1 MIRIPRTI
9 FRTFFSRKGFCPS
22 DLKVF
27 LAMFSIA
34 FASKGQIYVSY
45 RRLAEITA
53 LSPATVMAAVKR
65 LVCAGLCRKITTQ
78 FGGRQHANRY
88 RLSVQATSCQDY
100 FLLSKHLLSEL
111 ESGKLAVYCAIV
123 SHSNRHGKAR
133 PSLRRLSRELGM
145 SLATV
150 HKYCLALETEEYL
163 QICRR
168 AYRNTS
174 ARRSNE
180 YDVAPCKR
188 ERTFLLRDPLQA
200 AERIRIPHKRR
211 QRPDRR
217 HRLRKIFSTYARYL
231 TLLLRYVLPP

>member
-9 FRTFFSRKGFCPS
+9 FRTFFSRKGLCPS

-27 LAMFSIA
+27 LAMLSIA

-45 RRLAEITA
+45 RRLTEITG

-65 LVCAGLCRKITTQ
+65 LVGAGLCRKITTQ

-88 RLSVQATSCQDY
+88 RLSVQASSCQDY
-100 FLLSKHLLSEL
+100 FLLSKHLLSEF

-123 SHSNRHGKAR
+123 SHSNRNGKAR
-133 PSLRRLSRELGM
+133 PSLRRLSRELGV

-150 HKYCLALETEEYL
+150 HKYCLTLEKEGYL

-180 YDVAPCKR
+180 YDVALRKR
-188 ERTFLLRDPLQA
+188 ETTFLLRDPAQA
-200 AERIRIPHKRR
+200 TDRIRISHKRH
-211 QRPDRR
+211 QSPNRR
-217 HRLRKIFSTYARYL
+217 HRLRKIFSTSVRYL
-231 TLLLRYVLPP
+231 TFLIRYVLPP